1 LRQNAPL
8 KTLTLPRYPIPV
20 YKIFG
25 IDQTILR
32 ILIEPIIRNRL
43 EKFYSKLSKNT
54 PEYNQFSMECNQYF
68 QQIRESVPEHLEHTL
83 FLYEDAQ
90 ISLQSILENQIY
102 LQGFK
107 DAIRSACH

>member
-1 LRQNAPL
+1 MSNSLE
-8 KTLTLPRYPIPV
+8 
-20 YKIFG
+20 
-25 IDQTILR
+25 

-43 EKFYSKLSKNT
+43 ETLYSHLSKT
-54 PEYNQFSMECNQYF
+54 IPEYNQFSTESNQYF

-107 DAIRSACH
+107 DAMQFLDELRNTHTG